1 MQSVTRKNCSSGE
14 NLHGNKLEIMSNMVI
29 RSLRVNQYNYLK
41 SKKTFLG
48 MSISSIV

>member
-1 MQSVTRKNCSSGE
+1 MQRVTRKNCSSRE
-14 NLHGNKLEIMSNMVI
+14 NLHGNKLEIMSNMVTGT
-29 RSLRVNQYNYLK
+29 LHVNQYNYLK